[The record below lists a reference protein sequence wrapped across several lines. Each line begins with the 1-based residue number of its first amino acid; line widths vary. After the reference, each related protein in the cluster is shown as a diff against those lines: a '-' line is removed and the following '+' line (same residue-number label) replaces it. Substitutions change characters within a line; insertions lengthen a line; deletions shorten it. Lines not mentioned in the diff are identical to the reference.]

1 MLLRPSASHTCGKA
15 VGEIVTRLCGWFPV
29 QKSGGV
35 TWYKSSERCHESP
48 HVHTPWNR
56 MSQQGRGREL
66 SYPMLDN
73 HLKLDFYFLV
83 VGRTSM
89 LHFPAQK
96 SWNKSP
102 YFIET
107 VYSWK
112 IKPLLMEIHWA
123 VHALPQRHK
132 EEPGAKLK
140 AFLQNESLPLSTR
153 FHNTELVSAWTHW
166 NGLSCP
172 LWHLIW
178 ATQITCVHIQVLRPF
193 NKQWAFIKKNVYY
206 TS

>member
-48 HVHTPWNR
+48 HVHTPWNP

-89 LHFPAQK
+89 LNFPAQK

-102 YFIET
+102 YFILIQF
-107 VYSWK
+107 WDC
-112 IKPLLMEIHWA
+112 LLMKNKTFANGDPLSCTCTPPKAQGRARSQVENVFAEWVTSPEYQVPQHWA
-123 VHALPQRHK
+123 CLCVDTL
-132 EEPGAKLK
+132 EWS
-140 AFLQNESLPLSTR
+140 FLSSVT
-153 FHNTELVSAWTHW
+153 
-166 NGLSCP
+166 
-172 LWHLIW
+172 
-178 ATQITCVHIQVLRPF
+178 F
-193 NKQWAFIKKNVYY
+193 NMSHSNYLCAY
-206 TS
+206 SSS